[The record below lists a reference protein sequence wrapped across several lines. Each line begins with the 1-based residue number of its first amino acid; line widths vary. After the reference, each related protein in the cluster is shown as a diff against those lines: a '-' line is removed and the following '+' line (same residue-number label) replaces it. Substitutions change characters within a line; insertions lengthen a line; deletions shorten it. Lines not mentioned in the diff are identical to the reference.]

1 MIWRATNA
9 NRMNTSATEPPTSAS
24 PALRWLEDHGD
35 ALYAYALQRVRNP
48 DAAEDLVQETLLAG
62 LAGLERFGGQS
73 AERTWL
79 MGILKHKLIDHLR
92 KSIRQRPL
100 SELDVD
106 VTSEFFT
113 EHGHWKV
120 SGPAWEGRPESA
132 IENQEF
138 RQALDR
144 CLAKLPARLA
154 QLFWLREAEDVGTEQ
169 LCQELGITPTNVWTM
184 LHRARLGLRRC
195 LNENWFESGDK

>member
-1 MIWRATNA
+1 MNSSAAPDATD
-9 NRMNTSATEPPTSAS
+9 TS

-35 ALYAYALQRVRNP
+35 ALYAYALPRVRNP

-62 LAGLERFGGQS
+62 LVGLERFGGQS

-106 VTSEFFT
+106 LTSEFFT
-113 EHGHWKV
+113 EQGHWKV
-120 SGPAWEGRPESA
+120 SGPTWEAGPESA

-138 RQALDR
+138 RQVLGR
-144 CLAKLPARLA
+144 CLAKLPSRLA
-154 QLFWLREAEDVGTEQ
+154 QLFWLREAEDISTEQ

>member
-1 MIWRATNA
+1 
-9 NRMNTSATEPPTSAS
+9 MNTSVPEPPTNAS
-24 PALRWLEDHGD
+24 PALRWLEEHGD
-35 ALYAYALQRVRNP
+35 ALYAYALPRVRNP
-48 DAAEDLVQETLLAG
+48 DLAEDLVQETLLAG
-62 LAGLERFGGQS
+62 LAGRERFAGQS

-79 MGILKHKLIDHLR
+79 MGILKHKLIDYLR

-100 SELDVD
+100 SELDLD

-120 SGPAWEGRPESA
+120 SGPSWEGRPEA
-132 IENQEF
+132 ALEQAEF
-138 RQALDR
+138 RAVLSR
-144 CLAKLPARLA
+144 CLAKLPSRIA
-154 QLFWLREAEDVGTEQ
+154 QLFWLREAEGVTTEQ